1 MSLKFFSFSR
11 SPHTEALKN
20 DMRRVAQDAAMVAQ
34 KHVVEPAADAMRG
47 AVDSASGA
55 AKGAVTNARTFV
67 NKQVNRAE
75 HAASKQWDK
84 AAHWVNSN
92 PVSSL
97 GIAFAAGM
105 VFSAISGLSGSKR

>member
-1 MSLKFFSFSR
+1 MSLKFFSFTR

-20 DMRRVAQDAAMVAQ
+20 DVRKVAQDAVVVAQ
-34 KHVVEPAADAMRG
+34 KHVVEPATQAMRG

-55 AKGAVTNARTFV
+55 ARGAVANARTFV
-67 NKQVNRAE
+67 HKQVNRAE
-75 HAASKQWDK
+75 HAASKRWDR
-84 AAHWVNSN
+84 AAHWVSSN

-105 VFSAISGLSGSKR
+105 VFSAVSGISKSKR